1 MPVLTCVI
9 PVFNGERFLR
19 ATLQCL
25 AAQTRR
31 ADRVIV
37 LDNCSTDRTRQ
48 VVEDFTELACEWRSN
63 ERNLGLLGNA
73 NRALEF
79 ARETDYLHLLMA
91 DDLVKP
97 EFYRTLLGTMEPL
110 AAPALAYSLNETI
123 DADGRVT
130 GPFNQRPAGPARDIS
145 RRDFLV
151 RQATLDTILL
161 PAVVFRVNHQPPR
174 CLFRDLPQT
183 SDCIFL
189 AEWARGC
196 GHLIEVPEY
205 LCQYRVHPANATSS
219 ANLMNLKTSV
229 HDEWRAMTTILPWI
243 EEGVPARWLRRE
255 KMKCLFAAR
264 AHVKADMM
272 ALRHPDYA
280 GEIRRALSHS
290 VGPVY
295 GGLGRLAVWMRDAL
309 DRCRGRET
317 KSRQLA
323 RWVGLEPSN
332 PGLGT

>member
-9 PVFNGERFLR
+9 PVFNGERFLH

-25 AAQTRR
+25 ATQTRR
-31 ADRVIV
+31 PDRVIV

-48 VVEDFTELACEWRSN
+48 IVEEFAGLGCEWRLN

-91 DDLVKP
+91 DDLIKP
-97 EFYRTLLGTMEPL
+97 DFYRALTEALDPL

-130 GPFNQRPAGPARDIS
+130 GPASRRPAGPARDIS
-145 RRDFLV
+145 RRDFLA
-151 RQATLDTILL
+151 RQATLDTVLL
-161 PAVVFRVNHQPPR
+161 PAVVFKVNRRPPP

-196 GHLIEVPEY
+196 GRLIEVPDY

-219 ANLMNLKTSV
+219 ANMMNLKTSV
-229 HDEWRAMTTILPWI
+229 HDEWRAMATILPWI
-243 EEGVPARWLRRE
+243 EEGAVARWLRRR

-264 AHVKADMM
+264 AHVKADMV

-280 GEIRRALSHS
+280 NEIRRALARS

-295 GGLGRLAVWMRDAL
+295 GGLGRLAVRVRDTL
-309 DRCRGRET
+309 DWCRGRET

-323 RWVGLEPSN
+323 RWVGLEP
-332 PGLGT
+332 PDAGAGT